1 MPTDLVK
8 LQTKLTPGAEIST
21 PEEGTLQLRIPSGPA
36 GRYRLAQL
44 DDYSHL
50 PRKNFP
56 WRPGSSFH
64 VQMRASTNQIPGTW
78 GIGFWNNP
86 FGMAILTRVE
96 MLRLPALPESAW
108 FFFASS
114 HNYLSF
120 RDDLPA
126 HGALAATFRV
136 RARAKP
142 WLALAVPLLPLYA
155 IPAVARSLRKL
166 IRKTILEDSYKLP
179 IDPTDWHDYHLDW
192 QKEKAVFQI
201 DGQSLFVTEIVPDQ
215 SLGFVLWIDNQY
227 AAFRPDG
234 QLRFGTLENPA
245 AAWIEIRQL
254 TMNGQKPVLTKGTP
268 L

>member
-1 MPTDLVK
+1 MRTDLVK
-8 LQTKLTPGAEIST
+8 LRTKLTPGAEISA
-21 PEEGTLQLRIPSGPA
+21 PQEGTLRLRIPAGPA

-50 PRKNFP
+50 PRKDFL
-56 WRPGSSFH
+56 WQPGTSLH
-64 VQMRASTNQIPGTW
+64 VQMRASENQIPGTW

-108 FFFASS
+108 FFFASP
-114 HNYLSF
+114 HNYLSL

-136 RARAKP
+136 QTRSKP
-142 WLALAVPLLPLYA
+142 WLTLAAPLLPLLA
-155 IPAVARSLRKL
+155 IPPVARTLRKL
-166 IRKTILEDSYKLP
+166 IRKTILEDSYQLP
-179 IDPTDWHDYHLDW
+179 IDPTAWHDYRLDW
-192 QKEKAVFQI
+192 QKNEAVFQL
-201 DGQSLFVTEIVPDQ
+201 DSQKPFTTKIVPVQ

-234 QLRFGTLENPA
+234 QLRFGTLENPD

-254 TMNGQKPVLTKGTP
+254 TINGKEPVLGNGT
-268 L
+268 LL